1 MDRSG
6 MTNRWKDPDRARRRI
21 PLILAAGLVAAAI
34 LVSLFR
40 DMGVVDTWKLRRT
53 ERQLRAEVENLRR
66 ENAVLKRQV
75 EDLRTNPSVIEE
87 EARRMGFVK
96 EGENVIVVPPRQDA
110 RTSKPAK
117 PEANRP

>member
-1 MDRSG
+1 MDVGG
-6 MTNRWKDPDRARRRI
+6 MTNRWKDPDRARRQI
-21 PLILAAGLVAAAI
+21 PLLLAAGLIAAAL
-34 LVSLFR
+34 LVTLFR

-75 EDLRTNPSVIEE
+75 EGLRTNRSVIEE

-96 EGENVIVVPPRQDA
+96 EREKVIVVPPRQDA
-110 RTSKPAK
+110 SDSKPARA
-117 PEANRP
+117 EANRP

>member
-1 MDRSG
+1 MDVGG
-6 MTNRWKDPDRARRRI
+6 MTNRWKDPGRTRRRI
-21 PLILAAGLVAAAI
+21 PLLLAAGLFAAAL
-34 LVSLFR
+34 LVTLFR

-75 EDLRTNPSVIEE
+75 EGLRTNRSVIEE
-87 EARRMGFVK
+87 EARRMGLVK
-96 EGENVIVVPPRQDA
+96 ERETVIVVPPRQDA
-110 RTSKPAK
+110 SASKPAR